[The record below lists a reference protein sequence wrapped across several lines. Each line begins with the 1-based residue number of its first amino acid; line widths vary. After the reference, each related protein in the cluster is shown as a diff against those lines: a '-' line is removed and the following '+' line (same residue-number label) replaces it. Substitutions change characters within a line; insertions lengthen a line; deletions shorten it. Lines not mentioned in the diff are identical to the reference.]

1 MMQKKNIEQLK
12 SILTDLD
19 NRELTKHQAHDLICV
34 LFSVSNNEGKLCEI
48 CNENEAKLITKHCHN
63 CDTYIINGEHN

>member
-1 MMQKKNIEQLK
+1 MEKTEQLK

-34 LFSVSNNEGKLCEI
+34 LFSVSKSVNCEHIREGI
-48 CNENEAKLITKHCHN
+48 LIKNDVPYAVCRK
-63 CDTYIINGEHN
+63 CGELY

>member
-1 MMQKKNIEQLK
+1 MEKTEQLK

-34 LFSVSNNEGKLCEI
+34 LFSVVASKCVHK
-48 CNENEAKLITKHCHN
+48 AKLLTKEEVEEN
-63 CDTYIINGEHN
+63 RSSAYKYLKL